1 MKINNENDEKIN
13 KAIMMRGSG
22 KKDEDIFRTFP
33 ALKNEIAEI
42 FEIIDMLSENGKK
55 MIPPKNLLKKV
66 LVNVPRQN
74 KTESILKQRDR
85 TVPRS
90 ANINR
95 SDSRPD
101 EQKSRARFN
110 ILNLI
115 SNTMNKKTAMGMGIV
130 VLMLVFAVGASI
142 ALKGKRG
149 KILNDQNIAIEN
161 EINAEKD
168 SFEKDSA
175 DLDELASDISAEEI
189 GTGLA
194 DIEKEIETAS
204 ITSAAELELFEKEL
218 AYDIDTFSSDL
229 DSTTGIEN
237 DNSLNT
243 LSADLGG
250 V

>member
-1 MKINNENDEKIN
+1 MKINNESDVQIN
-13 KAIMMRGSG
+13 KAITLRESG
-22 KKDEDIFRTFP
+22 KSDEDIFRMFP
-33 ALKNEIAEI
+33 SLKDEISEI
-42 FEIIDMLSENGKK
+42 FEIIDMLSQNGKK
-55 MIPPKNLLKKV
+55 MLPPKNLLKKV

-74 KTESILKQRDR
+74 KTESILKQGDR
-85 TVPRS
+85 TFPRH
-90 ANINR
+90 ANNK
-95 SDSRPD
+95 PFD
-101 EQKSRARFN
+101 EEPYQQKSRAYFN

-130 VLMLVFAVGASI
+130 ILMLVFAVGASV
-142 ALKGKRG
+142 ALKGKRA
-149 KILNDQNIAIEN
+149 KNLNDQNIAIEN

-168 SFEKDSA
+168 SFEQDSA
-175 DLDELASDISAEEI
+175 DLDELASDNSAEEI

-194 DIEKEIETAS
+194 DIDKEVETAS

-218 AYDIDTFSSDL
+218 AYDLDAFSSDL
-229 DSTTGIEN
+229 DSTSGIEN